1 MLLKVSF
8 FWKLDSITGYSFWAF
23 DILNELLRN
32 IYKEMSVC
40 DIQDILKNR
49 TLFVIYKK
57 ALLNSPTKYYS
68 I

>member
-1 MLLKVSF
+1 MFAK
-8 FWKLDSITGYSFWAF
+8 KTSFWAL
-23 DILNELLRN
+23 DILDELLRN
-32 IYKEMSVC
+32 VYKEMSVC

-57 ALLNSPTKYYS
+57 ALLNSPTKYHS